1 MDESKAKEI
10 AKLEEKKLHQK
21 ISRVVSNDD
30 VEGLKRLHDKYTKE
44 MCRWVHSNEMTFH
57 YACFMDKREIIKFLM
72 ETDPSQIHVP
82 QLKQPGT
89 YAIHQAV
96 MGYVLCNSF
105 YCNN

>member
-72 ETDPSQIHVP
+72 ETAQVTQTHIPYIR
-82 QLKQPGT
+82 
-89 YAIHQAV
+89 
-96 MGYVLCNSF
+96 MGVYIFHLELILYVRIL
-105 YCNN
+105 